1 MRFALLLSF
10 IVGESWYGCF
20 LLARSFVFPKKIVP
34 LVSRSPHEAEIGP
47 VFVLYPLVLFLVVLV
62 LERAAGAGGAAEG
75 DDSSAGTCGE
85 GREAGVRTQ
94 CADLRSG
101 DVIAG
106 DPEADRCGVCDAG
119 AQRVWTAA
127 ERAAIPAG
135 KLFDGRA
142 GGLLHRGD
150 GAGRVARC
158 NADCGQRACGCES

>member
-1 MRFALLLSF
+1 MAAGVDRRGFALLLSF
-10 IVGESWYGCF
+10 IVGELWYGCF
-20 LLARSFVFPKKIVP
+20 LLPRSFVFPKKIVP
-34 LVSRSPHEAEIGP
+34 FVSRSPHEAEIGP
-47 VFVLYPLVLFLVVLV
+47 VFLLYPAVLFLVVLV
-62 LERAAGAGGAAEG
+62 VERAARARGAAEG
-75 DDSSAGTCGE
+75 DDIPADPCGE
-85 GREAGVRTQ
+85 RREAGVRTL

-101 DVIAG
+101 NAIAG
-106 DPEADRCGVCDAG
+106 HPG

-135 KLFDGRA
+135 KLFGGRA